1 MESLH
6 SQNHMNAIIASVCI
20 LVLFALYRR
29 CLVLQRRR
37 VPTWVRHPFR
47 ASSSNN
53 ARTYLV
59 TGATG
64 FIGQHWS
71 RQAIEA
77 GHRLIV
83 LTRDAN
89 RAQNL
94 WGPHALVVNSLRA
107 ISSDQYIDAIV
118 NFAGA
123 PIMGA
128 PWTKRRRAIL
138 MASRLQTTNDIIE
151 LIERLERKPAV
162 LVSMSA
168 IGYYGVRGE
177 EEITEADRGR
187 PVFQSHL
194 CQAWELAAQRATQH
208 GVRVCRL
215 RSGLVFGTSGGALP
229 QLALSAR
236 LHMAVI
242 LGTGAQWLSW
252 IHIDDLVRLV
262 TRCVDDK
269 SWSGAFN
276 ATAPE
281 AVRQA
286 NFARALAAH
295 FGPALTIRVPDR
307 LLRLMLGEMAE
318 LLVDGQRVVPFKAL
332 SHGFEFAYTTLDA
345 AFDALYPQSKRVA
358 LTAGSR
364 ILYDPACPV
373 CDMEMR
379 RYCKDANQRGIKWS
393 FADVAASPE
402 IMTQCGIDSDT
413 ARRRVYIVDAE
424 NRMHSGLDAIALIWA
439 TLPHWRWAASL
450 VSLPVV
456 HQVANL
462 FYDLVLAPTIW
473 RWSTY
478 RRARGIKVEPVTS
491 L

>member
-1 MESLH
+1 
-6 SQNHMNAIIASVCI
+6 MNAIIASVCT
-20 LVLFALYRR
+20 VALFALYRV

-37 VPTWVRHPFR
+37 VPTWVRQPFR
-47 ASSSNN
+47 ASSLQN
-53 ARTYLV
+53 ARTFLV

-64 FIGQHWS
+64 FIGQQWS

-83 LTRDAN
+83 LTRDAD
-89 RAQNL
+89 RAQDL
-94 WGPHALVVNSLRA
+94 WGPHALVVTSLRE
-107 ISSDQYIDAIV
+107 ISSDQHIDAIV
-118 NFAGA
+118 NLAGA

-128 PWTKRRRAIL
+128 PWTMHRRAVL

-151 LIERLERKPAV
+151 LIERLERKPAA

-194 CQAWELAAQRATQH
+194 CQAWELAAQRAIQH

-229 QLALSAR
+229 QLAVSAR
-236 LHMAVI
+236 LHTAVI
-242 LGTGAQWLSW
+242 LGAGTQWLSW
-252 IHIDDLVRLV
+252 IHIDDLVRLI
-262 TRCVDDK
+262 TRCVEDP
-269 SWSGAFN
+269 SWSGVFN

-281 AVRQA
+281 PVRQA
-286 NFARALAAH
+286 SFARALAAQ
-295 FGPALTIRVPDR
+295 FGPALTVRIHDR

-318 LLVDGQRVVPFKAL
+318 LLVDGQRVVPFNAL
-332 SHGFEFAYTTLDA
+332 SKGFDFAYVTLDA
-345 AFDALYPQSKRVA
+345 AVDALYPRARRAVLS
-358 LTAGSR
+358 AGSR

-379 RYCKDANQRGIKWS
+379 RYCKDANTRGIKWS

-402 IMTQCGIDSDT
+402 IMMQCRIDSDT
-413 ARRRVYIVDAE
+413 ARRRVYIVDAD
-424 NRMHSGLDAIALIWA
+424 NRMHSGLAAIALIWA
-439 TLPHWRWAASL
+439 TLPQWRWAARF

-456 HQVANL
+456 HQVATL

-473 RWSTY
+473 HWSTY

-491 L
+491 S